1 MASSTIIATIL
12 TSSVIGILINKIF
25 DLMERR
31 SSSNE
36 DFHLLLLNA
45 IKQQARA
52 AIHDRYITIDD
63 LESLEKTYER
73 YKKRKGNGYA
83 DTLMKKVRA
92 LPVREDI

>member
-1 MASSTIIATIL
+1 MASGTIIATIL
-12 TSSVIGILINKIF
+12 TSSVIGILVNKIF
-25 DLMERR
+25 DLAERH

-36 DFHLLLLNA
+36 DFQLLLLNA

-52 AIHDRYITIDD
+52 AIHDNYITIDD

-83 DTLMKKVRA
+83 DTLMRKVRA
-92 LPVREDI
+92 LQILEDV